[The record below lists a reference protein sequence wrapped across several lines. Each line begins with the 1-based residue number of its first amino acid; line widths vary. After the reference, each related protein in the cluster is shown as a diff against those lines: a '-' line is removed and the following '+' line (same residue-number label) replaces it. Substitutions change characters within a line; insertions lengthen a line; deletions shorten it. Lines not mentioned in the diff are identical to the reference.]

1 MYGLLFIGLN
11 ARDAGLKNKKKSL
24 NNKKG
29 KTHTNCVDRY
39 HLFFIIVFYYSLR
52 FSTVH

>member
-11 ARDAGLKNKKKSL
+11 ARDAGFLKKKSL

-29 KTHTNCVDRY
+29 KTHTGCVVRY
-39 HLFFIIVFYYSLR
+39 HLFFIIVYYYSLR